1 MTQGTAADNI
11 SRQILLQGGGMQEH
25 DILSGKKVLIV
36 DDEPDVLETLEE
48 MLGMCLIDKA
58 HDFSAGKKFLDT
70 GAYDAAI
77 FDIMGVRGYEL
88 LRLAA
93 DRGIP
98 VLMLTAHALS
108 PDNLIKSIKE
118 GAQSYVPKDK
128 LFDIPA
134 FLREM
139 LEANRKGTQKQ
150 ARWFSRLRPFFDKQF
165 GPGWREKDQEFWGDF
180 DSKRVPSKKDPGKMP

>member
-1 MTQGTAADNI
+1 
-11 SRQILLQGGGMQEH
+11 MQDH
-25 DILSGKKVLIV
+25 DVLSGKKLLIV
-36 DDEPDVLETLEE
+36 DDESDVLETIEE

-58 HDFSAGKKFLDT
+58 HDFSTGKHFLDT

-93 DRGIP
+93 ERGIP

-108 PDNLIKSIKE
+108 PDNLIKSIRE
-118 GAQSYVPKDK
+118 GAQSYVPKDE
-128 LFDIPA
+128 LLDLPA

-139 LEANRKGTQKQ
+139 LEARRQDAPEQ
-150 ARWFSRLRPFFDKQF
+150 ARWFSRLRPFFDRQF
-165 GPGWREKDQEFWGDF
+165 GPGWREKDQEFWSDF
-180 DSKRVPSKKDPGKMP
+180 DSKRVTFKKDRGNMP

>member
-1 MTQGTAADNI
+1 MEE
-11 SRQILLQGGGMQEH
+11 R
-25 DILSGKKVLIV
+25 DILRGKKVLIV

-48 MLGMCLIDKA
+48 MLSVCLIDKA
-58 HDFSAGKKFLDT
+58 HDFAAGKKFLDKGT
-70 GAYDAAI
+70 YDAAI

-88 LRLAA
+88 LRLATE
-93 DRGIP
+93 RGIP

-128 LFDIPA
+128 LSDLPA
-134 FLREM
+134 FLRDM
-139 LEANRKGTQKQ
+139 LEAPHKGTQKQ

-165 GPGWREKDQEFWGDF
+165 GPGWREKDQEFWRDF
-180 DSKRVPSKKDPGKMP
+180 DSKRVPSKKDLEKML

>member
-1 MTQGTAADNI
+1 
-11 SRQILLQGGGMQEH
+11 MQES

-36 DDEPDVLETLEE
+36 DDESDVLETLEE
-48 MLGMCLIDKA
+48 MLTMCLIDKA
-58 HDFSAGKKFLDT
+58 HDFASGRKFLEK
-70 GAYDAAI
+70 GPYDAAI
-77 FDIMGVRGYEL
+77 LDIMGVRGYEL

-93 DRGIP
+93 GRGIP

-108 PDNLIKSIKE
+108 PDNLIQSIKE

-128 LFDIPA
+128 LPDLPA
-134 FLREM
+134 FLRDM
-139 LEANRKGTQKQ
+139 LEAHQKGTQKQ

-180 DSKRVPSKKDPGKMP
+180 DSKRAPSKKDLEEML